1 MDRGA
6 LDLVDEVH
14 PAHEVAPLVVAA
26 DLQGAAVA
34 SVELEVVVGLEDL
47 VAELGVGDAL
57 LAGQAPG
64 DDVLGEHGAHAEVL
78 AQVPQEVNGAHRLG
92 PVQVVDDLRRVVPA
106 EVEKVLELFLQ
117 AGRPA
122 GNDVLGVEAALP
134 LGARVADE
142 AGRPTHQRQRT
153 VPGQLKMA
161 HDLDGYEVPVVKA
174 RRRGVEPAIEGD
186 GPVAERRSQRVNV
199 GVLGDE
205 PAPLQFVQD
214 VRHCPVAFRGLSCL
228 PHA

>member
-1 MDRGA
+1 M
-6 LDLVDEVH
+6 
-14 PAHEVAPLVVAA
+14 
-26 DLQGAAVA
+26 
-34 SVELEVVVGLEDL
+34 
-47 VAELGVGDAL
+47 
-57 LAGQAPG
+57 
-64 DDVLGEHGAHAEVL
+64 L
-78 AQVPQEVNGAHRLG
+78 AQVPQEVDGAHRLG
-92 PVQVVDDLRRVVPA
+92 PVQVVDDLRRIVPA

-153 VPGQLKMA
+153 VPGELKMA
-161 HDLDGYEVPVVKA
+161 HDLDGHKVPVVKA
-174 RRRGVEPAIEGD
+174 RRGGVEPAIEGD
-186 GPVAERRSQRVNV
+186 GPVAERRPQRVDV

-214 VRHCPVAFRGLSCL
+214 VRHCPVAFRESSRVLHALSRRVAL
-228 PHA
+228 GAGRYLRRG